1 MSEEIKAVS
10 DSIIGLDI
18 TDAEHIAQKKG
29 LLIRPMCVDGQ
40 ELLGTC
46 DFRPN
51 RLNIEVNDGKV
62 AAVVSVG

>member
-1 MSEEIKAVS
+1 MSEEIKSVS

-18 TDAEHIAQKKG
+18 VDAEYMAKKKG

-46 DFRPN
+46 DYRPN

-62 AAVVSVG
+62 SAVVSVG